1 MMKGL
6 KHFDEKL
13 LYFWLS
19 VSDASL
25 AKVNQ
30 LIKHFGG
37 IHNFYDRF
45 LSGDSEIK
53 HYLGGNYSKMLSSLD
68 YDFLETK
75 LQKIQNDGISI
86 LTPTDPHYPQ
96 GFLQL
101 NDAPFVLYYKGRL
114 ELLDTKCFTIVGTR
128 TPSLYGKKMTK
139 IFAQE
144 LSANGLTIVSGL
156 ATGIDSFAHR
166 FTLDIGGDTI
176 AILGNGH
183 NEIYPSVNYELYNEI
198 TQKGL
203 VISEFLPDFKGTVY
217 SYPRR
222 NRLLAAL
229 SMGVLVVEAGEKS
242 GTMYTVEYALEQGR
256 SVFALTGAADNTKI
270 RGNLRLIR
278 NSQCAMVY
286 KPEHILQEFNMN
298 FVPKEQAKTLKLDLI
313 EQKILD
319 LLANGELNYDKIL
332 SGIDLPV
339 NELNSLLS
347 LMEIKGLISKN
358 GTLYSLS

>member
-1 MMKGL
+1 MKGL
-6 KHFDEKL
+6 KDFDEKL

-19 VSDASL
+19 ASDAPP
-25 AKVNQ
+25 AKANQ
-30 LIKHFGG
+30 LIKHFDG
-37 IHNFYDRF
+37 IYNFYDRF
-45 LSGDSEIK
+45 LGGDSEIK
-53 HYLGGNYSKMLSSLD
+53 RYLGAGYQKMLSALD
-68 YDFLETK
+68 YDSLQEK
-75 LQKIQNDGISI
+75 LRKIQNDGISV
-86 LTPTDPHYPQ
+86 LTPANRQYPQ

-101 NDAPFVLYYKGRL
+101 NDAPFMLYYKGRL
-114 ELLDTKCFTIVGTR
+114 ELLNTKCFTIVGTR

-183 NEIYPSVNYELYNEI
+183 NQIYPAANYELYKEI

-203 VISEFLPDFKGTVY
+203 AISEFLPDFKGTVY

-229 SMGVLVVEAGEKS
+229 SLGVLVVEAGEKS

-256 SVFALTGAADNTKI
+256 GVFALAGAADNLKI

-286 KPEHILQEFNMN
+286 KPEHILQEFNIN
-298 FVPKEQAKTLKLDLI
+298 FIPKEQAKTPRLDLI
-313 EQKILD
+313 ERKILD

-332 SGIDLPV
+332 SSVNLPV

-347 LMEIKGLISKN
+347 IMEIKGLISKN
-358 GTLYSLS
+358 GTLYSLA